1 MAGCMNRTSPNT
13 GRQPAGA
20 RRPALRFVSWCAV
33 ACMAAPGAM
42 AQVMIDPTRP
52 PPGVYAPE
60 SAEKATGAPV
70 LQSVMITPT
79 ARTAIIGGEEVKL
92 GAKFGDARVIKI
104 TETEVVLRTT
114 GGTETLKMY
123 PGVEIK
129 AVQPPQ
135 KAKQVIRKSSKAN
148 KSPARNGN
156 EK

>member
-1 MAGCMNRTSPNT
+1 MIRILQTT
-13 GRQPAGA
+13 GRQTADG
-20 RRPALRFVSWCAV
+20 RVFVSRLVSWCAL
-33 ACMAAPGAM
+33 ACMAVPGAM

>member
-1 MAGCMNRTSPNT
+1 MILILQNT
-13 GRQPAGA
+13 GRKTAGG
-20 RRPALRFVSWCAV
+20 RFFALRQASWCAV
-33 ACMAAPGAM
+33 ACMAVSGAM
-42 AQVMIDPTRP
+42 AQVMTDPTRP

-60 SAEKATGAPV
+60 SADKAAGAPV

-79 ARTAIIGGEEVKL
+79 ARSAIIGGEEVKL

-104 TETEVVLRTT
+104 TESEVVLRTT

-123 PGVEIK
+123 PGVEMK
-129 AVQPPQ
+129 AVQPPPQ
-135 KAKQVIRKSSKAN
+135 KAQQVIRKSSRAN

>member
-1 MAGCMNRTSPNT
+1 MA
-13 GRQPAGA
+13 
-20 RRPALRFVSWCAV
+20 VS
-33 ACMAAPGAM
+33 GAM
-42 AQVMIDPTRP
+42 AQVMTDPTRP

-60 SAEKATGAPV
+60 SADKAAGAPV

-79 ARTAIIGGEEVKL
+79 ARSAIIGGEEVKL

-104 TETEVVLRTT
+104 TESEVVLRTT

-123 PGVEIK
+123 PGVEMK
-129 AVQPPQ
+129 AVQPPPQ
-135 KAKQVIRKSSKAN
+135 KAQQVIRKSSRAN

>member
-1 MAGCMNRTSPNT
+1 MIRILQTT
-13 GRQPAGA
+13 GRQTADG
-20 RRPALRFVSWCAV
+20 RVFVSRLVSWCAL
-33 ACMAAPGAM
+33 ACMAVPGAM

-123 PGVEIK
+123 PGVEMK
-129 AVQPPQ
+129 AVQPPPQ
-135 KAKQVIRKSSKAN
+135 KAQQVIRKSSKAN